1 MSLTREEARWH
12 GAEPAPGFR
21 SVTPGGTVP
30 TAVTSLSLKTPPAA
44 LGSAPHPPSGFLE
57 EDGPLQASLAACPL
71 PTCPRG
77 SSASLDRV
85 GPMGWRLAFCQSACP
100 QGGQR
105 GTPID
110 GSPGRKGSFFPC
122 ARKSINHEGRR

>member
-1 MSLTREEARWH
+1 MARDGACAWFQKRDSGRNRPDSCDVAVFKDTSGSPGEAL
-12 GAEPAPGFR
+12 P
-21 SVTPGGTVP
+21 
-30 TAVTSLSLKTPPAA
+30 TPP
-44 LGSAPHPPSGFLE
+44 PGFLE

-77 SSASLDRV
+77 SSASLDRA